1 MIFSLN
7 NGWLSMDDVV
17 IIGGSSAG
25 LSAALVLGRAL
36 RRVVVLDDAKP
47 CNRFSHASH
56 GFLTQDGTAPADL
69 VAAARAQVE
78 RYDSVTFV
86 RATATAVETVADG
99 FRVSA
104 SDGQVIS
111 ARKLL
116 LATGLR
122 DELPPIEGIEA
133 LWGRSVIHCPY
144 CDGYEVHSQPIVI
157 YADHE
162 HSFHQA
168 LMVSQWTGDLTVCTA
183 EGLSVPDD
191 WRAKLDRRGVRI
203 VESAVVGFN
212 APEGQL
218 QGVMLADGREIA
230 CRAVFVRPVVHHRTP
245 FAHDLGCKLGGHGLV
260 EVDVLGRTSVP
271 GVYAAG
277 DLSNPLR
284 SVAQAVAQGGAAAAG
299 INFDLIMALDG

>member
-1 MIFSLN
+1 MY
-7 NGWLSMDDVV
+7 DVV

-36 RRVVVLDDAKP
+36 RKVVVLDDAKP

-69 VAAARAQVE
+69 VAAARAQIE

-86 RATATAVETVADG
+86 RATAIAVEQVADG

-116 LATGLR
+116 LATGLH
-122 DELPPIEGIEA
+122 DELPPIEGISD

-144 CDGYEVHSQPIVI
+144 CDGYEVHSQPLVV

-162 HSFHQA
+162 QSFHQA
-168 LMVSQWTGDLTVCTA
+168 LMVSQWTRDLTVCTA
-183 EGLSVPDD
+183 EGLVVPDE
-191 WRAKLDRRGVRI
+191 WRAKLDRRGVQI
-203 VESAVVGFN
+203 VESAVVRFN
-212 APEGQL
+212 APDGQL
-218 QGVMLADGREIA
+218 NGVVLADGREIA
-230 CRAVFVRPVVHHRTP
+230 CRAVFVRPVTHHRTP
-245 FAHDLGCKLGGHGLV
+245 FAHQLGCKLGAHGLV